1 MVKNLWIL
9 SIFAILLTFSAPER
23 PVAAALQEIPNYAFV
38 EGLVGHGQTYPLSC
52 ESRSAADLAQYWG
65 LSVSE
70 VPFFESLPVS
80 DNPEKGFVGS
90 VFGTWGQTPPN
101 PYGVHAK
108 PVAKLLRQYGLDAE
122 ARRGMTVAEIKT
134 EIANG
139 RPVIVWVVGRVWQGT
154 PLEYQANDGETVI
167 VAQYEHTMIAY
178 GYDLSGIYLM
188 DAGSGARQAYA
199 YSIFKASWSVLGNM
213 AVTAV
218 GTKQAG
224 TGNPNSGS
232 GQQQYIVQQGDYLTK
247 LARQWGISW
256 QDLAALNN
264 ISYPYIIYPGQ
275 VLLTGLSAEEPES
288 PTPEPTE
295 TPQPT
300 SDPVTTTQPTPEST
314 AKPSATLAPKPTNTP
329 QPSETTE
336 PGSLTKTS
344 VYTVQSG
351 DHLMKIARQLG
362 FAWTEIAELNGLTW
376 PYILYPGQQLELP
389 GEGLQTKPPESTPEP
404 TKPLTGGEEPSGSGN
419 GKKKTYTVQKGEHLM
434 QIARKL
440 ELSWTAIAQ
449 LNQLQSPYV
458 LHPGQVLVLPGADAG
473 PPPPP
478 LPGEQTETG
487 VSASGETYIVKKG
500 EYLYVLAQRFGVNWQ
515 VLSSYNQI
523 GYPYQ
528 VYPGQVL
535 KIP

>member
-1 MVKNLWIL
+1 MLKKILIL
-9 SIFAILLTFSAPER
+9 SVFGLLLAFSSKDGS
-23 PVAAALQEIPNYAFV
+23 AASAVQDLPNYAFV

-65 LSVSE
+65 VSVSE
-70 VPFFESLPVS
+70 VTFFDNLPVS

-108 PVAKLLRQYGLDAE
+108 PVAKLLRQYGLDAT
-122 ARRGMTVAEIKT
+122 ARRGMTVADLKI

-139 RPVIVWVVGRVWQGT
+139 RPVIVWVVGRVWEGT
-154 PLEYQANDGETVI
+154 PIEYTAKDGKTVI

-218 GTKQAG
+218 GARQVG
-224 TGNPNSGS
+224 TQNPAPGG
-232 GQQQYIVQQGDYLTK
+232 GQQQYVVQPGDYLTM
-247 LARQWGISW
+247 LANRWGISW
-256 QDLAALNN
+256 QDLAALNG
-264 ISYPYIIYPGQ
+264 ITYPYIITPGQ
-275 VLLTGLSAEEPES
+275 VLLTGLPAQETES
-288 PTPEPTE
+288 TDPAPTA
-295 TPQPT
+295 TPKPKPT
-300 SDPVTTTQPTPEST
+300 SDPGDAPEPTAVPT
-314 AKPSATLAPKPTNTP
+314 ATSPPKPKPTRTP
-329 QPSETTE
+329 TPTAPPETAN
-336 PGSLTKTS
+336 PNKTL

-351 DHLMKIARQLG
+351 DHLMKIARELG
-362 FAWTEIAELNGLTW
+362 LDWQEIASLNQLSW

-389 GEGLQTKPPESTPEP
+389 VAGLIDTPVVSTPEP
-404 TKPLTGGEEPSGSGN
+404 PASGGQSSGSGE
-419 GKKKTYTVQKGEHLM
+419 GADPKTYTVLAGEHLM

-449 LNQLQSPYV
+449 MNQLQPPYV
-458 LHPGQVLVLPGADAG
+458 LYPGQVLVLPGPDAG

-478 LPGEQTETG
+478 LVEQEDSG
-487 VSASGETYIVKKG
+487 SPSSGETYVVQKG
-500 EYLYVLAQRFGVNWQ
+500 EYLYGLAQRFGVNWQ
-515 VLSSYNQI
+515 VLASYNKISYPFQI
-523 GYPYQ
+523 
-528 VYPGQVL
+528 YPGQVL